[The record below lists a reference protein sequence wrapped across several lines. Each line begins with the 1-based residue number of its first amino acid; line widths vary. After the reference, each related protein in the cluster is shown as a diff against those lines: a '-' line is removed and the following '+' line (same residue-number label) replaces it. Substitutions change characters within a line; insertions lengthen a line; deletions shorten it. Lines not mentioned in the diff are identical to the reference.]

1 MHIRF
6 LIITLLIIVSSSA
19 LATHLETSS
28 VENFIKDF
36 FENFNN
42 MTLEN
47 NPEQSFTFPVV
58 FINDGKVRVLE
69 NASEKVFD
77 YTAIRATGWAYSK
90 IINTTVLDEGE
101 NSAVVLVDF
110 SRRSADDSIIS
121 TTKVFYTLS
130 MTDQGWKI
138 AGVSIPGGI
147 ILVE

>member
-6 LIITLLIIVSSSA
+6 LTITLLIIVSSSVF
-19 LATHLETSS
+19 ATHLETSS
-28 VENFIKDF
+28 VESFVKDF

-42 MTLEN
+42 MTLET

-58 FINDGKVRVLE
+58 FIRDGKVRVLE
-69 NASEKVFD
+69 DASEWVFD
-77 YTAIRATGWAYSK
+77 LSALRAAGWAYSK

-138 AGVSIPGGI
+138 AGVSNTRRITR
-147 ILVE
+147 VE

>member
-6 LIITLLIIVSSSA
+6 LIITLLIIVSFSA
-19 LATHLETSS
+19 FATHLETSS
-28 VENFIKDF
+28 VESFIKDF

>member
-6 LIITLLIIVSSSA
+6 LIITLLVIVSSSA

-28 VENFIKDF
+28 VESFIKDF
-36 FENFNN
+36 FENFNS

-77 YTAIRATGWAYSK
+77 YTAIKATGWAYSK
-90 IINTTVLDEGE
+90 IINTTDHDEGE

-121 TTKVFYTLS
+121 STKVFYTLS

>member
-28 VENFIKDF
+28 VESFIKDF

-121 TTKVFYTLS
+121 TTKVLYTLS

>member
-110 SRRSADDSIIS
+110 SRRSANDSIIS

>member
-19 LATHLETSS
+19 LAAHLETSS
-28 VENFIKDF
+28 VESFVKDF

-101 NSAVVLVDF
+101 NSAVGLVDF

>member
-28 VENFIKDF
+28 VESFVKDF

>member
-19 LATHLETSS
+19 FATSS
-28 VENFIKDF
+28 VESFIKDF

-77 YTAIRATGWAYSK
+77 YTAIRATGWAYSN
-90 IINTTVLDEGE
+90 IINTTVLDEGK

>member
-28 VENFIKDF
+28 VESFIKDF

-77 YTAIRATGWAYSK
+77 YTAIRATGWAYSN

-110 SRRSADDSIIS
+110 SRHSADDSIIS

>member
-1 MHIRF
+1 
-6 LIITLLIIVSSSA
+6 
-19 LATHLETSS
+19 
-28 VENFIKDF
+28 
-36 FENFNN
+36 
-42 MTLEN
+42 MTLET

-77 YTAIRATGWAYSK
+77 YTAIRATGWASSK

>member
-28 VENFIKDF
+28 VESFIKDF

-42 MTLEN
+42 MTLET

-121 TTKVFYTLS
+121 TTKVYYTLS

>member
-28 VENFIKDF
+28 VESFIKDF

-47 NPEQSFTFPVV
+47 NPEQSFTFSVV

-110 SRRSADDSIIS
+110 SRHSADDSIIS

>member
-28 VENFIKDF
+28 VESFIKDF
-36 FENFNN
+36 FENFND

>member
-28 VENFIKDF
+28 VESFIKDF

-77 YTAIRATGWAYSK
+77 YTAIRATGWAYSN
-90 IINTTVLDEGE
+90 IINTTVLDEGK

>member
-28 VENFIKDF
+28 VESFIKDF

-90 IINTTVLDEGE
+90 IINTTILDEGE

>member
-19 LATHLETSS
+19 LAAHLETSS
-28 VENFIKDF
+28 VESFVKDF

>member
-28 VENFIKDF
+28 VESFIKDF